1 MSSDWKP
8 KSGERCRID
17 AVVHN
22 PANFEGRAVVDVRH
36 FHGGCRLILKKDAT
50 LHPVP
55 IHDEAVLLEEL
66 ELLTG
71 RVALGN
77 MPSGEADRYRAL
89 RTAREQRER
98 EAEGPKYEE
107 GQDVWLR
114 VKYLGEEPE
123 GMLPSP
129 GGKMLGFSTGRN
141 GWTLPESECDIRT
154 EEP

>member
-1 MSSDWKP
+1 MSSEWKT
-8 KSGERCRID
+8 GDRCRVD

-36 FHGGCRLILKKDAT
+36 FHGGCRLILKKDANAT

-89 RTAREQRER
+89 RTARELRSAQATQWNIANEGDEVMVRGIYRGSGDVQISQRNDHTVLVNAR
-98 EAEGPKYEE
+98 PDDIEA
-107 GQDVWLR
+107 
-114 VKYLGEEPE
+114 
-123 GMLPSP
+123 
-129 GGKMLGFSTGRN
+129 RN
-141 GWTLPESECDIRT
+141 HD
-154 EEP
+154 

>member
-1 MSSDWKP
+1 M
-8 KSGERCRID
+8 
-17 AVVHN
+17 
-22 PANFEGRAVVDVRH
+22 
-36 FHGGCRLILKKDAT
+36 ILKKDAT